1 MKKNKENNLDL
12 LGTMSASLIHEIN
25 NPVAAISARLELI
38 KSYVKKDNLDKD
50 KLLNEIET
58 INQKISKITSIV
70 STIKDLSRVNDEIE
84 FSPFLLED
92 VKNKLSN
99 ELNVLASE
107 SKVKIHWELN
117 DEIYFYADLDE
128 ITLIAENLVKN
139 AIDELVGGGTIKIK
153 TSCLD
158 DSAFIDFIDSG
169 KGVASTYI
177 DSLFKPFK
185 TSKEKGKGTGLGLAV
200 SKSIAQRN
208 DGDLVYLDESKQ
220 TTFRLILKKVVLDE

>member
-117 DEIYFYADLDE
+117 DEIYFYIIFSGLIGFFIWNEMPDLLS
-128 ITLIAENLVKN
+128 IIGYLFIISSYYYLIRFQNR
-139 AIDELVGGGTIKIK
+139 
-153 TSCLD
+153 
-158 DSAFIDFIDSG
+158 
-169 KGVASTYI
+169 
-177 DSLFKPFK
+177 SLSHTDNK
-185 TSKEKGKGTGLGLAV
+185 
-200 SKSIAQRN
+200 
-208 DGDLVYLDESKQ
+208 
-220 TTFRLILKKVVLDE
+220 